1 MRVGIALGSN
11 LGDRMANLRA
21 ARSAIVHLVGDKN
34 LLASPVYET
43 EPIDCEPGA
52 GKFLNAVLEI
62 EYDNDPVELLE
73 HMIRI
78 EESLGRKRDHDR
90 APSSDFRS
98 DRRDRVARNLSRE
111 IDLDLLY
118 ADDLEV
124 ENERLRLPHPRMH
137 LRRFVL
143 RPLADIRPDLVLPGH
158 TQTVREL
165 LAQLKDSGRVSCFA
179 ESW

>member
-1 MRVGIALGSN
+1 MRIGIALGSN

-21 ARSAIVHLVGDKN
+21 ARRAIVDFVGTRN
-34 LLASPVYET
+34 LLVSPVYET

-52 GKFLNAVLEI
+52 GKFLNAVLET
-62 EYDNDPVELLE
+62 EYDNDPIKLLE
-73 HMIRI
+73 HMIEI
-78 EESLGRKRDHDR
+78 EESLGRKRDHDH
-90 APSSDFRS
+90 PSSPGA
-98 DRRDRVARNLSRE
+98 ARNLSRE

-137 LRRFVL
+137 LRQFVL
-143 RPLADIRPDLVLPGH
+143 QPLADIRPDLVLPGQ